1 MKSAAALTATF
12 VYRALLHLY
21 PGAFRLE
28 FGDEMACD
36 FEDATTDGW
45 TTRGWIGML
54 TVWVSMANDLMR
66 TIAIQWLRNG
76 APTLIAASAIW
87 TVSWCVLIAQQGM
100 PQRDMSLLIPPR
112 NPDQEMLIMLLGSA
126 VVVLLIVATVLITG
140 WFWMSVVKRR
150 SRA

>member
-1 MKSAAALTATF
+1 MKSAAAPAATLL
-12 VYRALLHLY
+12 YRALLHLY
-21 PGAFRLE
+21 PGTFRLE

-36 FEDATTDGW
+36 FEDATTEGW
-45 TTRGWIGML
+45 KTRGWIGML
-54 TVWVSMANDLMR
+54 TVWTIIANDLLR

-76 APTLIAASAIW
+76 APTLIAVAATW
-87 TVSWCVLIAQQGM
+87 TVSWCVLIAQQGV
-100 PQRDMSLLIPPR
+100 PRRDMSLLIPPR
-112 NPDQEMLIMLLGSA
+112 NADQEILIMLLGSA